1 MGSNLKLKNL
11 ALTICEGFFYYIYN
25 MRIYRYIYLFVLS
38 VSVFFAY
45 AQSVSSTNAKIK
57 AVFIYNFT
65 KYFEWNEFSRSSE
78 FRIGILGDNKSL
90 REELEKLALSKLA
103 KNMPIKVIQF
113 NSIDDITYTE
123 MLYVDLAKN
132 PQYRIDKR
140 TKNTLVI
147 SENDKDLNK
156 VMIAFVMDG
165 NRQKFAL
172 NEVTINK
179 AGLKVNSELK
189 SLAIVISGT
198 DKKADEK
205 KIQEWSSVFDKFSD
219 AIKNNSSEIK
229 LSKKEAAEVLATID
243 ANKKTL
249 SEKEEKLYDQ
259 KVELISL
266 SEKLTDQEDEIK
278 IQQKNLVAQKNKID
292 EQLKSILT
300 QEQKLKLQEEKLELT
315 VLQNKIQEADLEIA
329 KQEVALQQEKIRK
342 QKESLQLQEQK
353 ITLAKSKLGV
363 LNEKVNSQKT
373 ILYLAA
379 FLVLIIAVA
388 LFIAYRGNKNKQRAN
403 ALLSRQK
410 VEIEHQREL
419 VEEKQKEILDSI
431 NYAKRIQYSL
441 LASDKLLK
449 DNLPNHFLFFKPK
462 DVVSGD
468 FYWGL
473 KLNGGNFILVTADS
487 TGHGVP
493 GSIMSM
499 LNISCLNEAINADK
513 LTQPSDILNATRKK
527 IINHLSNDG
536 SQEGGKDGMDCSLVS
551 FDFKNKKII
560 YAAANNPVWIIRD
573 KAFIALTADRMPVG
587 KHDKDTIPFTQHEF
601 DLQSGDMVYTLTD
614 GFPDQFGG
622 PKGKKFKY
630 KQLEELLLSIAH
642 ESMESQKQKLE
653 EVFENWKG
661 NLEQVD
667 DVCVIGV
674 RV

>member
-1 MGSNLKLKNL
+1 MIS
-11 ALTICEGFFYYIYN
+11 IYSQVN
-25 MRIYRYIYLFVLS
+25 P
-38 VSVFFAY
+38 
-45 AQSVSSTNAKIK
+45 STNAKLK
-57 AVFIYNFT
+57 AIFIYNFT
-65 KYFEWNEFSRSSE
+65 KYFEWNDINRSSE
-78 FRIGILGDNKSL
+78 FRIGVLGDNKAL
-90 REELEKLALSKLA
+90 KQELEKMALA
-103 KNMPIKVIQF
+103 KTVMSMPIKVIQF

-132 PQYRIDKR
+132 PQYRIDKK

-205 KIQEWSSVFDKFSD
+205 KMQEWSSVFDKFSD

-229 LSKKEAAEVLATID
+229 LSKTEAAEVLATID
-243 ANKKTL
+243 ANKKSI
-249 SEKEEKLYDQ
+249 SEKEEKLSIQ
-259 KVELISL
+259 
-266 SEKLTDQEDEIK
+266 EKTLWNQESEIK
-278 IQQKNLVAQKNKID
+278 TQQKNLIEQKNKID
-292 EQLKSILT
+292 EQLISIVS
-300 QEQKLKLQEEKLELT
+300 QEQKLKLQEEKLELM

-329 KQEVALQQEKIRK
+329 KQEVAVQQEKIRK

-441 LASDKLLK
+441 LASNKLLIE
-449 DNLPNHFLFFKPK
+449 NLPNHFLFFKPK

-468 FYWGL
+468 FYWGS
-473 KLNGGNFILVTADS
+473 K
-487 TGHGVP
+487 
-493 GSIMSM
+493 
-499 LNISCLNEAINADK
+499 
-513 LTQPSDILNATRKK
+513 
-527 IINHLSNDG
+527 LSN
-536 SQEGGKDGMDCSLVS
+536 
-551 FDFKNKKII
+551 N
-560 YAAANNPVWIIRD
+560 
-573 KAFIALTADRMPVG
+573 
-587 KHDKDTIPFTQHEF
+587 
-601 DLQSGDMVYTLTD
+601 DL
-614 GFPDQFGG
+614 F
-622 PKGKKFKY
+622 
-630 KQLEELLLSIAH
+630 
-642 ESMESQKQKLE
+642 
-653 EVFENWKG
+653 
-661 NLEQVD
+661 
-667 DVCVIGV
+667 
-674 RV
+674 